1 MIKMIKEFIKQEFDI
16 KNKPNTTYRNYMFVV
31 FFLTFTAIAIN
42 SNDQVIIFYSFIGI
56 SLLCVVFYLIFHDD
70 KPKKKEK
77 QNTTYEVQSPYV
89 EDKLENA
96 LGEIAGC
103 FSIGLTI
110 IITICM
116 VIMLYSSVGLGMFI
130 LIMLVGGGVV
140 IPIIYGI
147 SDIIS
152 RILTPI
158 LLFIIV
164 ALLIY
169 YITH

>member
-1 MIKMIKEFIKQEFDI
+1 MLQIIKDFIKREFDI
-16 KNKPNTTYRNYMFVV
+16 KNKPNTTYRNYIFIICL
-31 FFLTFTAIAIN
+31 LTFTAIIIN
-42 SNDQVIIFYSFIGI
+42 GNNRVIIFYSFIGM
-56 SLLCVVFYLIFHDD
+56 LLICLVFYLIFHDD

-77 QNTTYEVQSPYV
+77 QNIIHEVQNPYSNKTL
-89 EDKLENA
+89 EDT
-96 LGEIAGC
+96 LGEFAGC
-103 FSIGLTI
+103 FSIGLSI
-110 IITICM
+110 IITISL

-152 RILTPI
+152 RMLTPI
-158 LLFIIV
+158 LLFILVI
-164 ALLIY
+164 LFIY

>member
-1 MIKMIKEFIKQEFDI
+1 MIELIKEFIKQKFDI

-31 FFLTFTAIAIN
+31 FFLTFAAIVIN
-42 SNDQVIIFYSFIGI
+42 NNDQVTIFYSFIGI
-56 SLLCVVFYLIFHDD
+56 SLLYLVFYLIFHDD
-70 KPKKKEK
+70 KPKKKKKEII
-77 QNTTYEVQSPYV
+77 TYEAQDTYPKKTL
-89 EDKLENA
+89 EDT

-110 IITICM
+110 IITIWM

-158 LLFIIV
+158 LLFLIV
-164 ALLIY
+164 ILFIY